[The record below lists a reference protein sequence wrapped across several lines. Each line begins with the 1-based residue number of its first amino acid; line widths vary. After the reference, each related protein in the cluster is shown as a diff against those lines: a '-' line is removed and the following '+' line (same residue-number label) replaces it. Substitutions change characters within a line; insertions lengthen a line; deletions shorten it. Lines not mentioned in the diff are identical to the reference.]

1 MKANAKKKESFSQTF
16 KKEWMF
22 HVMLLPAMILLL
34 IFAYFPMVGI
44 VISFQ
49 DFVPSGG
56 IGQFFHSKWV
66 GFKNFEYI
74 FGMAEFRR
82 VLVNTLVIAI
92 WKIVTL
98 IIFPLIL
105 ALMLNEVRN
114 KAFKKS
120 VQTLIYIPYFLSW
133 VILGGILIDILSPTS
148 GILNKVIVALGGEP
162 IYFLGEN
169 KYIRGV
175 LIISNVW
182 KEVGYNTVIYLA
194 ALVGIDQS
202 LYEASSIDGANRF
215 QQLLH
220 ITIPGIMPMILLTTI
235 LGLGNVLNAGFDQVL
250 NLYSPITY
258 EKADILD
265 TFVYRIGLR
274 QLQYSVSTAIGLFK
288 SVVSFILISVSF
300 KLATKYANYEIF

>member
-1 MKANAKKKESFSQTF
+1 
-16 KKEWMF
+16 
-22 HVMLLPAMILLL
+22 
-34 IFAYFPMVGI
+34 
-44 VISFQ
+44 
-49 DFVPSGG
+49 
-56 IGQFFHSKWV
+56 
-66 GFKNFEYI
+66 
-74 FGMAEFRR
+74 
-82 VLVNTLVIAI
+82 NTLVIAI

-120 VQTLIYIPYFLSW
+120 VQTLTYIPYFLSW

>member
-1 MKANAKKKESFSQTF
+1 MKANAKKKESFSQTL

-34 IFAYFPMVGI
+34 IFAYFPMIGI

-66 GFKNFEYI
+66 GFKNFQYI
-74 FGMAEFRR
+74 FGLAEFKR
-82 VLVNTLVIAI
+82 VLINTLVIAI
-92 WKIVTL
+92 WKIITL
-98 IIFPLIL
+98 IVFPLIL

-114 KAFKKS
+114 KAFKKT
-120 VQTLIYIPYFLSW
+120 VQTVIYIPYFLSW
-133 VILGGILIDILSPTS
+133 VILGGILIDLLSPTN
-148 GILNKVIVALGGEP
+148 GILNKIIEALGGQP
-162 IYFLGEN
+162 IFFLGEN

-175 LIISNVW
+175 LVVSNVW
-182 KEVGYNTVIYLA
+182 KEIGYNTVIYLA

>member
-1 MKANAKKKESFSQTF
+1 MKATKKRSFSETF
-16 KKEWMF
+16 RKEWMF

-34 IFAYFPMVGI
+34 VFAYFPMVGI

-74 FGMAEFRR
+74 FGMQQFRQ
-82 VLVNTLVIAI
+82 VLANTLIIAI

-98 IIFPLIL
+98 IVAPLAL

-114 KAFKKS
+114 KAFKKT
-120 VQTLIYIPYFLSW
+120 VQTVIYVPYFLSW
-133 VILGGILIDILSPTS
+133 VILGGILVDLLSPTN
-148 GILNKVIVALGGEP
+148 GIVNKLIVAFGGEP
-162 IYFLGEN
+162 IYFLGDN
-169 KYIRGV
+169 HYIRGV
-175 LIISNVW
+175 MVISNIW

-194 ALVGIDQS
+194 ALMGIDQS
-202 LYEASSIDGANRF
+202 LYEASSIDGAGRIK
-215 QQLLH
+215 QLFH

-258 EKADILD
+258 EKADIID
-265 TFVYRIGLR
+265 TFVYRIGLN

-288 SVVSFILISVSF
+288 SAVSFVLIAVSF
-300 KLATKYANYEIF
+300 GLAHKYANYEIF

>member
-92 WKIVTL
+92 WL
-98 IIFPLIL
+98 
-105 ALMLNEVRN
+105 
-114 KAFKKS
+114 
-120 VQTLIYIPYFLSW
+120 
-133 VILGGILIDILSPTS
+133 
-148 GILNKVIVALGGEP
+148 
-162 IYFLGEN
+162 
-169 KYIRGV
+169 
-175 LIISNVW
+175 
-182 KEVGYNTVIYLA
+182 
-194 ALVGIDQS
+194 
-202 LYEASSIDGANRF
+202 
-215 QQLLH
+215 
-220 ITIPGIMPMILLTTI
+220 
-235 LGLGNVLNAGFDQVL
+235 
-250 NLYSPITY
+250 
-258 EKADILD
+258 
-265 TFVYRIGLR
+265 
-274 QLQYSVSTAIGLFK
+274 
-288 SVVSFILISVSF
+288 
-300 KLATKYANYEIF
+300 

>member
-1 MKANAKKKESFSQTF
+1 MKAQKKLSFAETF

-44 VISFQ
+44 VIAFQ

-56 IGQFFHSKWV
+56 LGQFFHSKWV
-66 GFKNFEYI
+66 GFKNFQYI
-74 FGMAEFRR
+74 FGLMQFRQ

-92 WKIVTL
+92 WKIITL
-98 IIFPLIL
+98 IIAPLCL

-114 KAFKKS
+114 KAFKKT
-120 VQTLIYIPYFLSW
+120 VQTVIYVPYFLSW
-133 VILGGILIDILSPTS
+133 VILGGILIDLLSPTN
-148 GILNKVIVALGGEP
+148 GIVNKVIVALGGEP
-162 IYFLGEN
+162 IYFLGDN

-175 LIISNVW
+175 MVVSNVW

-194 ALVGIDQS
+194 ALMGIDQS
-202 LYEASSIDGANRF
+202 LYEASSIDGAGRMK
-215 QQLLH
+215 QLFH

-258 EKADILD
+258 EKADIID
-265 TFVYRIGLR
+265 TFVYRIGLN

-288 SVVSFILISVSF
+288 SAVSFILIAVSF

>member
-133 VILGGILIDILSPTS
+133 VILGGILIDLLSPTN
-148 GILNKVIVALGGEP
+148 GILNKIIVALGGEP